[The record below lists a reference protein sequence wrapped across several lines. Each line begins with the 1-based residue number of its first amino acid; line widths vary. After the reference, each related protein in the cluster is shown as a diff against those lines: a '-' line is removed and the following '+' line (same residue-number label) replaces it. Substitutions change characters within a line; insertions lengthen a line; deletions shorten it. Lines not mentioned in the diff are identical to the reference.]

1 MFSITPED
9 YSQLTKLI
17 AYHKDMADQCC
28 ARRRVSEQTLEEL
41 TVKFLRILSSKVEVM
56 PEGDLEN

>member
-9 YSQLTKLI
+9 YAQLVKLI
-17 AYHKDMADQCC
+17 DWHKDMADQCC

-56 PEGDLEN
+56 PEGDLQK